1 VYVTWSAAA
10 GAGRSRILAGT
21 GVAILVLL
29 GILVTVSYARSWRAA
44 RREGPLG
51 SASTDPPA
59 AG

>member
-1 VYVTWSAAA
+1 VYVTWSGAAA
-10 GAGRSRILAGT
+10 AGRSRILAAT

-29 GILVTVSYARSWRAA
+29 GILVTVSYARGWRAT